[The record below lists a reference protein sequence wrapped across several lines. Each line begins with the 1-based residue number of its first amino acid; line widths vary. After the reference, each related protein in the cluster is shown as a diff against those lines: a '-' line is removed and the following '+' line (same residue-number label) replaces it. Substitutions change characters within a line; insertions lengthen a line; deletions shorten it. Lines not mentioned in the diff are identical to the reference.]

1 MENISEAI
9 TAKEG
14 KELEMKDFK
23 EFKLSSEK
31 DTFQIK
37 IGKNLSKN
45 TIIFHALKLNE
56 LVENFYENGFTFDE
70 LVKLDKTFRA
80 YDELE
85 EIFLIFLNIFEE
97 QKTIIKEIKDEFIT
111 LGLKISSIIG
121 KEKIIEIKLFRKEM
135 NQDSLV
141 KELCK
146 KTNQLEHENKIL
158 KEEMKSFRDE
168 LNELKNW
175 KNEKENEFKKLIQE
189 KKNKAALENI
199 DSKILTKV
207 EDLKFIEN
215 AYKNND
221 QLLMKKTF
229 KPKLLFRATKD
240 GDSASI
246 FHNKCDNIRHTLTL
260 VKTNNGFIFGGYTS
274 ENWNGSGIYKKDDKA
289 FCFSIDL
296 QKIYKNKK
304 TDKSIYCNNNFM
316 PVFGDYFFAV
326 YNNCLSKG
334 GMMNDGLNNR
344 YDNQLKENEINNGEQ
359 YFGITEVEVFE
370 IILE

>member
-45 TIIFHALKLNE
+45 KIIFHALKLNE

-146 KTNQLEHENKIL
+146 KINQLEHENKIL

-199 DSKILTKV
+199 DSKILTKA

-221 QLLMKKTF
+221 QLLMKRTF

-274 ENWNGSGIYKKDDKA
+274 ENWNGSAIHKKDDKA

-304 TDKSIYCNNNFM
+304 TDKSIYCDNSRM
-316 PVFGDYFFAV
+316 SVFGYYFFVV

-334 GMMNDGLNNR
+334 GMMNDGLNNS
-344 YDNQLKENEINNGEQ
+344 YDNQLKKNEINNGEQ

>member
-1 MENISEAI
+1 MEDIPGAI

-14 KELEMKDFK
+14 KELAMKDFK
-23 EFKLSSEK
+23 EFKLNSEK

-37 IGKNLSKN
+37 IGKNESKN
-45 TIIFHALKLNE
+45 KIIFHALKLNE
-56 LVENFYENGFTFDE
+56 LVQNFYENSFTFDE
-70 LVKLDKTFRA
+70 LVQLDKTFRA

-85 EIFLIFLNIFEE
+85 EIFLIILNIFQE
-97 QKTIIKEIKDEFIT
+97 QKTIIKEVKDEFIT
-111 LGLKISSIIG
+111 LGLKISSITG
-121 KEKIIEIKLFRKEM
+121 KEKLIEIKMFKKEM

-146 KTNQLEHENKIL
+146 KINQLEQENKTL
-158 KEEMKSFRDE
+158 KEEMKNFRDE
-168 LNELKNW
+168 LNEIKNW

-189 KKNKAALENI
+189 KKDKAALENI
-199 DSKILTKV
+199 DSKILTKA

-229 KPKLLFRATKD
+229 KPKLLYRATKD

-246 FHNKCDNIRHTLTL
+246 FHNKCDNIRDTLTL
-260 VKTNNGFIFGGYTS
+260 VKTTNGFIFGGYTN
-274 ENWNGSGIYKKDDKA
+274 EIWNGNAYKKDDKA

-304 TDKSIYCNNNFM
+304 TVYTIYCHPDYM
-316 PVFGDYFFAV
+316 SAFGAYFFAV
-326 YNNCLSKG
+326 YDNCLSEG

-344 YDNQLKENEINNGEQ
+344 YDNQQKENEINNGEQ
-359 YFGITEVEVFE
+359 NFGITEVEVYK